1 MEFDDLLHTEQ
12 ADKLYTPSELNHE
25 ARLHLEAGFGRIW
38 IEGEISNLSRPSS
51 GHIYFSL
58 KDDKAQISCALFRS
72 NTYGMGFKPENGML
86 VRARG
91 RVSLYEAR
99 GNYQLIADSLV
110 RAGEGLLR
118 AKFELL
124 KNGLAAEGLF
134 DEAQKKPLPAY
145 PLRIAIITSPSGAA
159 LRDILNVLQR
169 RWPLAAVRIYGVP
182 VQGEEAAPA
191 IVKAL
196 SAANKHAWAQLIVS
210 GRGGGSLEDLWA
222 FNEESVAR
230 AIYASELPVVS
241 AVGHEIDFSISDFVA
256 DLRAPTPSAAAEL
269 ISPDQRVLK
278 QALSARHRQLEQRCT
293 HHLQQLSQR
302 LDHLAHR
309 LRQQHPGQRL
319 AQHKKMLQQARH
331 RLQLAAARIV
341 PQRRRS
347 LQELVL
353 YRLVAAGRRIV
364 PERRRVLQDL
374 ARTLN
379 ALSPLPT
386 LARGYAIVT
395 DAETGSAISSVKNVK
410 PKQALLTQLHDG
422 QVLSTIKETNDVVVG
437 GASRGD
443 SDPVGAAPR
452 RD

>member
-1 MEFDDLLHTEQ
+1 MKSDELLQNIPTGNI
-12 ADKLYTPSELNHE
+12 YTPSELNHE

-38 IEGEISNLSRPSS
+38 IEGELSNLSRPAS

-110 RAGEGLLR
+110 RSGEGLLR

-124 KNGLAAEGLF
+124 KNNLASEGLF
-134 DEAQKKPLPAY
+134 DEAQKKALPAF
-145 PLRIAIITSPSGAA
+145 PLRIAVITSPSGAA
-159 LRDILNVLQR
+159 LRDILNVLER
-169 RWPLAAVRIYGVP
+169 RWPLATVRIYGVP
-182 VQGEEAAPA
+182 VQGNEAAPA
-191 IVKAL
+191 IVDAL
-196 SAANKHAWAQLIVS
+196 AAANKHNWAQVIVT

-230 AIYASELPVVS
+230 AIYASDLPVVS

-278 QALSARHRQLEQRCT
+278 QNLSALSNRLKQRSLYL
-293 HHLQQLSQR
+293 LQRLSQK

-319 AQHKKMLQQARH
+319 AQHRKMLKQASH
-331 RLQLAAARIV
+331 RLQLAATRIV
-341 PQRRRS
+341 LERRWH
-347 LQELVL
+347 LQELTRH
-353 YRLVAAGRRIV
+353 RLLPAGKRIV
-364 PERRRVLQDL
+364 PERQRILQNL

-379 ALSPLPT
+379 AVSPLPT

-395 DAETGSAISSVKNVK
+395 DAQSGTAISSVKDVES
-410 PKQALLTQLHDG
+410 KQALITQLHDG
-422 QVLSTIKETNDVVVG
+422 QIISTAEEVNDTLLSDKQDTHHL
-437 GASRGD
+437 
-443 SDPVGAAPR
+443 
-452 RD
+452 

>member
-1 MEFDDLLHTEQ
+1 MKSEDLMQ
-12 ADKLYTPSELNHE
+12 NDQSGRFYTPTELNHE

-38 IEGEISNLSRPSS
+38 VEGEISNLSRPAS
-51 GHIYFSL
+51 GHMYFSL
-58 KDDKAQISCALFRS
+58 KDNKAQISCALFRS
-72 NTYGMGFKPENGML
+72 NTYGMNFKPENGML

-110 RAGEGLLR
+110 RSGEGLLR

-124 KNGLAAEGLF
+124 KNNLAREGLF
-134 DEAQKKPLPAY
+134 DEAHKKALPAF
-145 PLRIAIITSPSGAA
+145 PRKIAVITSPSGAA

-169 RWPLAAVRIYGVP
+169 RWPLAAVRVYGVP

-191 IVKAL
+191 IGDAL
-196 SAANKHAWAQLIVS
+196 IAANKHNWAEVILI

-230 AIYASELPVVS
+230 AIHASELPVVS

-269 ISPDQRVLK
+269 ISPDQLALK
-278 QALSARHRQLEQRCT
+278 LHLSGQGKR
-293 HHLQQLSQR
+293 LQQHSMHLLQRLSQK

-309 LRQQHPGQRL
+309 LKQQHPGQRL
-319 AQHKKMLQQARH
+319 AQHRKLLQQAAY
-331 RLQLAAARIV
+331 RLQVTASRII
-341 PQRRRS
+341 PERS
-347 LQELVL
+347 RQLQELRR
-353 YRLVAAGRRIV
+353 RLIPAGKRIV
-364 PERRRVLQDL
+364 PERGRRLQDL

-386 LARGYAIVT
+386 LARGYAVVT
-395 DAETGSAISSVKNVK
+395 DPGTGTAISSVKDVYPRQNLV
-410 PKQALLTQLHDG
+410 TQLDDG
-422 QVLSTIKETNDVVVG
+422 QVLSTVQETN
-437 GASRGD
+437 RTRLD
-443 SDPVGAAPR
+443 SENDQGEGT
-452 RD
+452 

>member
-1 MEFDDLLHTEQ
+1 MKSDELLQNIPTGNI
-12 ADKLYTPSELNHE
+12 YTPSELNHE

-38 IEGEISNLSRPSS
+38 IEGELSNLSRPAS
-51 GHIYFSL
+51 GHMYFSL

-110 RAGEGLLR
+110 RSGEGLLR

-124 KNGLAAEGLF
+124 KNNLASEGLF
-134 DEAQKKPLPAY
+134 DEAQKKALPAF
-145 PLRIAIITSPSGAA
+145 PLRIAVITSPSGAA
-159 LRDILNVLQR
+159 LRDILNVLER
-169 RWPLAAVRIYGVP
+169 RWPLATVRIYGVP
-182 VQGEEAAPA
+182 VQGNEAAPA
-191 IVKAL
+191 IVDAL
-196 SAANKHAWAQLIVS
+196 AAANKHNWAQVIVT

-230 AIYASELPVVS
+230 AIYASDLPVVS

-278 QALSARHRQLEQRCT
+278 QNLSALSNRLEQRSLYL
-293 HHLQQLSQR
+293 LQRLSQK

-319 AQHKKMLQQARH
+319 AQHRKMLQQASH

-341 PQRRRS
+341 PERRRH
-347 LQELVL
+347 LQELTRH
-353 YRLVAAGRRIV
+353 RLLPAGKRIV
-364 PERRRVLQDL
+364 PERQRILQNL

-379 ALSPLPT
+379 AVSPLPT

-395 DAETGSAISSVKNVK
+395 DAQSGTAISSVKEVL
-410 PKQALLTQLHDG
+410 PKQALITQLSDG
-422 QVLSTIKETNDVVVG
+422 QIRSSVEEVNDKTLSDK
-437 GASRGD
+437 
-443 SDPVGAAPR
+443 
-452 RD
+452 

>member
-1 MEFDDLLHTEQ
+1 METDDLLQSQPSENV
-12 ADKLYTPSELNHE
+12 YTPSELNHE

-38 IEGEISNLSRPSS
+38 IEGEISNLSRPAS
-51 GHIYFSL
+51 GHMYFSL

-72 NTYGMGFKPENGML
+72 NTFGMGFKPENGML

-110 RAGEGLLR
+110 RSGEGLLR
-118 AKFELL
+118 AKYELL

-134 DEAQKKPLPAY
+134 DEAHKKALPVF
-145 PLRIAIITSPSGAA
+145 PLRIAVITSPSGAA

-169 RWPLAAVRIYGVP
+169 RWPLAMVRVYGVP
-182 VQGEEAAPA
+182 VQGDEAAPA
-191 IVKAL
+191 IVNAL
-196 SAANKHAWAQLIVS
+196 AAANKHNWAQLIVT

-222 FNEESVAR
+222 FNEETVAR
-230 AIYASELPVVS
+230 AIFASELPVVS

-269 ISPDQRVLK
+269 ISPDQRAIK
-278 QALSARHRQLEQRCT
+278 QSLSGLSDR
-293 HHLQQLSQR
+293 LQQRNQYQLQRLSQK

-319 AQHKKMLQQARH
+319 KQHRKMLQQAGH
-331 RLQLAAARIV
+331 RLQLAGARII
-341 PQRRRS
+341 PERQRH
-347 LQELVL
+347 LQELFRH
-353 YRLVAAGRRIV
+353 RLVPAGKRIV
-364 PERRRVLQDL
+364 PERRRKLQDL

-379 ALSPLPT
+379 AVSPLPT

-395 DAETGSAISSVKNVK
+395 DAQSGSAISSVKDVK
-410 PKQALLTQLHDG
+410 PQQALVTQLSDG
-422 QVLSTIKETNDVVVG
+422 KILSSAEEIDNTALGFEDEQE
-437 GASRGD
+437 
-443 SDPVGAAPR
+443 
-452 RD
+452 

>member
-1 MEFDDLLHTEQ
+1 MDHDDTQHENQ
-12 ADKLYTPSELNHE
+12 ANNIYSPSELNHE

-38 IEGEISNLSRPSS
+38 IEGELSNLSRPSS
-51 GHIYFSL
+51 GHMYFSL

-110 RAGEGLLR
+110 RSGEGLLR

-124 KNGLAAEGLF
+124 KNNLAAEGLF
-134 DEAQKKPLPAY
+134 DEAQKKSLP
-145 PLRIAIITSPSGAA
+145 PFPTRIAVVTSPSGAA

-169 RWPLAAVRIYGVP
+169 RWPLAAVRVYGVP
-182 VQGEEAAPA
+182 VQGNEAAPA
-191 IVKAL
+191 IVDAL
-196 SAANKHAWAQLIVS
+196 AAANKHQWAQVIVT

-230 AIYASELPVVS
+230 AIFASELPVVS
-241 AVGHEIDFSISDFVA
+241 AVGHEIDYSISDFVA

-269 ISPDQRVLK
+269 ISPDQQALK
-278 QALSARHRQLEQRCT
+278 QNLSAIGKQLQKQCVYQLQRQ
-293 HHLQQLSQR
+293 SQK

-319 AQHKKMLQQARH
+319 QQHKKLLQQTRH
-331 RLQLAAARIV
+331 RLLVAGARII
-341 PQRRRS
+341 PERQRH
-347 LQELVL
+347 LQELTNH
-353 YRLVAAGRRIV
+353 RLIPAGHRIV
-364 PERRRVLQDL
+364 PERRRTLQDL

-379 ALSPLPT
+379 AVSPLPT
-386 LARGYAIVT
+386 LARGYAIVM
-395 DAETGSAISSVKNVK
+395 DGKSGAAISSVKHVK
-410 PKQALLTQLHDG
+410 PKQALITQLHDG
-422 QVLSTIKETNDVVVG
+422 QIISKVEETNETQIE
-437 GASRGD
+437 SGD
-443 SDPVGAAPR
+443 D
-452 RD
+452 

>member
-1 MEFDDLLHTEQ
+1 MKSEDLLQ
-12 ADKLYTPSELNHE
+12 NDQSGNFYTPSELNHE

-38 IEGEISNLSRPSS
+38 VEGEISNLSRPAS
-51 GHIYFSL
+51 GHMYFSL

-72 NTYGMGFKPENGML
+72 NAFGMGFKPENGML

-110 RAGEGLLR
+110 RSGEGLLR

-124 KNGLAAEGLF
+124 KNNLASEGLF
-134 DEAQKKPLPAY
+134 DEAQKKALPAF
-145 PLRIAIITSPSGAA
+145 PLRIAVITSPSGAA

-169 RWPLAAVRIYGVP
+169 RWPLATVRIYGVP
-182 VQGEEAAPA
+182 VQGDEAAPA
-191 IVKAL
+191 IVDAL
-196 SAANKHAWAQLIVS
+196 AAVNQHSWAEVIVT

-230 AIYASELPVVS
+230 AIYASDLPVVS

-269 ISPDQRVLK
+269 ISPDQHALK
-278 QALSARHRQLEQRCT
+278 QNLTVLSNR
-293 HHLQQLSQR
+293 LQQRSMYQLQRLSQK

-309 LRQQHPGQRL
+309 LKQQHPGQRL
-319 AQHKKMLQQARH
+319 AQHKKMLQQANQ
-331 RLQLAAARIV
+331 RLQLAGARIV
-341 PQRRRS
+341 PERS
-347 LQELVL
+347 RQLQELSRH
-353 YRLVAAGRRIV
+353 RLIPAGKRIV
-364 PERRRVLQDL
+364 PERRRSLQNL

-379 ALSPLPT
+379 AVSPLPT

-395 DAETGSAISSVKNVK
+395 DASSGTAISSVKDVQ
-410 PKQALLTQLHDG
+410 PQQALVTQLQDG
-422 QVLSTIKETNDVVVG
+422 QILSTAQETNQT
-437 GASRGD
+437 RLD
-443 SDPVGAAPR
+443 SKND
-452 RD
+452 RDKKP

>member
-1 MEFDDLLHTEQ
+1 MEADDLYQNDQTGNI
-12 ADKLYTPSELNHE
+12 YTPSELNHE
-25 ARLHLEAGFGRIW
+25 ARLHLEAGFGRVW
-38 IEGEISNLSRPSS
+38 VEGEISNLSRPAS
-51 GHIYFSL
+51 GHLYFSL
-58 KDDKAQISCALFRS
+58 KDEKAQISCALFRS

-110 RAGEGLLR
+110 RSGEGLLR

-124 KNGLAAEGLF
+124 KNNLASEGLF
-134 DEAQKKPLPAY
+134 DEAQKKSLPVF
-145 PLRIAIITSPSGAA
+145 PLRIAVITSPSGAA
-159 LRDILNVLQR
+159 LRDILNILQR

-182 VQGEEAAPA
+182 VQGDEAAPA
-191 IVKAL
+191 IVNAL
-196 SAANKHAWAQLIVS
+196 QAANQHNWAEVIIC

-230 AIYASELPVVS
+230 AIHASDLPVVS

-269 ISPDQRVLK
+269 VSPDQRVLR
-278 QALSARHRQLEQRCT
+278 QSLSALDSR
-293 HHLQQLSQR
+293 LQQRSTHLLQVLSQK

-319 AQHKKMLQQARH
+319 AQHRKLLQQASH
-331 RLQLAAARIV
+331 RLRLAATRI
-341 PQRRRS
+341 
-347 LQELVL
+347 
-353 YRLVAAGRRIV
+353 I
-364 PERRRVLQDL
+364 PERRRILQNL

-379 ALSPLPT
+379 AVSPLPT

-395 DAETGSAISSVKNVK
+395 DAQSGVAISSVEDVQ
-410 PKQALLTQLHDG
+410 PKQALITQLHDG
-422 QVLSTIKETNDVVVG
+422 QILSNIDKVNEVTLDIE
-437 GASRGD
+437 D
-443 SDPVGAAPR
+443 S
-452 RD
+452 

>member
-1 MEFDDLLHTEQ
+1 METDDLLQSQPSENV
-12 ADKLYTPSELNHE
+12 YTPSELNHE

-38 IEGEISNLSRPSS
+38 IEGEISNLSRPAS
-51 GHIYFSL
+51 GHMYFSL

-72 NTYGMGFKPENGML
+72 NTFGMGFKPENGML

-110 RAGEGLLR
+110 RSGEGLLR
-118 AKFELL
+118 AKYELL

-134 DEAQKKPLPAY
+134 DEAHKKALPVF
-145 PLRIAIITSPSGAA
+145 PLRIAVITSPSGAA

-169 RWPLAAVRIYGVP
+169 RWPLAMVRVYGVP
-182 VQGEEAAPA
+182 VQGDEAAPA
-191 IVKAL
+191 IVNAL
-196 SAANKHAWAQLIVS
+196 AAANKHNWAQLIVT

-222 FNEESVAR
+222 FNEETVAR
-230 AIYASELPVVS
+230 AIFASELPVVS

-269 ISPDQRVLK
+269 ISPDQRAIK
-278 QALSARHRQLEQRCT
+278 QSLSGLSDR
-293 HHLQQLSQR
+293 LQQRNQYQLQRLSQK

-319 AQHKKMLQQARH
+319 KQHRKMLQQAGH
-331 RLQLAAARIV
+331 RLQLAGARII
-341 PQRRRS
+341 PERKRH
-347 LQELVL
+347 LQELFRH
-353 YRLVAAGRRIV
+353 RLVPAGKRIV
-364 PERRRVLQDL
+364 PERRRKLQDL

-379 ALSPLPT
+379 AVSPLPT

-395 DAETGSAISSVKNVK
+395 DAQSGSAISSVKDVK
-410 PKQALLTQLHDG
+410 PQQALVTQLSDG
-422 QVLSTIKETNDVVVG
+422 KILSSAEEIDNTALGFEDEQE
-437 GASRGD
+437 
-443 SDPVGAAPR
+443 
-452 RD
+452 

>member
-1 MEFDDLLHTEQ
+1 MESDELYESDQ
-12 ADKLYTPSELNHE
+12 SQNIYTPSELNHE
-25 ARLHLEAGFGRIW
+25 ARLHLEAGFGKIW
-38 IEGEISNLSRPSS
+38 IEGEISNLSRPAS
-51 GHIYFSL
+51 GHLYFSL
-58 KDDKAQISCALFRS
+58 KDDKAQISCALFRG

-110 RAGEGLLR
+110 RSGEGLLR

-124 KNGLAAEGLF
+124 KNTLAAEGLF
-134 DEAQKKPLPAY
+134 EDAQKKSLPAF
-145 PLRIAIITSPSGAA
+145 PLRIAVITSPSGAA

-169 RWPLAAVRIYGVP
+169 RWPLAKIRLYGVP
-182 VQGEEAAPA
+182 VQGNEAAPA

-196 SAANKHAWAQLIVS
+196 EAANEHGWAEVIIA

-222 FNEESVAR
+222 FNEEIVAR
-230 AIYASELPVVS
+230 TIYASDLPVVS

-269 ISPDQRVLK
+269 ISPDQRALK
-278 QALSARHRQLEQRCT
+278 QGLSAFENR
-293 HHLQQLSQR
+293 LQQRSTYLLQRLSQK

-319 AQHKKMLQQARH
+319 TQNRKLLQQAGH
-331 RLQLAAARIV
+331 RLHLAAARI
-341 PQRRRS
+341 
-347 LQELVL
+347 
-353 YRLVAAGRRIV
+353 I
-364 PERRRVLQDL
+364 PERQRMLQNL

-379 ALSPLPT
+379 AVSPLPT

-395 DAETGSAISSVKNVK
+395 DAQTGVAISSIKDSK
-410 PKQALLTQLHDG
+410 PKQTLVTQLNDG
-422 QVLSTIKETNDVVVG
+422 QILSTVDGVNKNALE
-437 GASRGD
+437 AKD
-443 SDPVGAAPR
+443 S
-452 RD
+452 

>member
-1 MEFDDLLHTEQ
+1 MESEDLLQ
-12 ADKLYTPSELNHE
+12 NNPPGNVYTPSELNHE

-38 IEGEISNLSRPSS
+38 IEGELSNLSRPAS
-51 GHIYFSL
+51 GHMYFSL

-99 GNYQLIADSLV
+99 GNYQLIADSLE
-110 RAGEGLLR
+110 RSGEGMLR

-124 KNGLAAEGLF
+124 KNNLAAEGLF
-134 DEAQKKPLPAY
+134 DEAQKKPLPAF
-145 PLRIAIITSPSGAA
+145 PMRIDVITSPSGAA

-169 RWPLAAVRIYGVP
+169 RWPLAAVRVYGVP
-182 VQGEEAAPA
+182 VQGNEAAPA
-191 IVKAL
+191 IVDAL
-196 SAANKHAWAQLIVS
+196 AAANQHDWAQVIVT

-230 AIYASELPVVS
+230 AIYTSDLPVVS

-278 QALSARHRQLEQRCT
+278 QNLSTLGKR
-293 HHLQQLSQR
+293 LQQRSLYLLQRLSQK

-309 LRQQHPGQRL
+309 LRQQHPGHRL
-319 AQHKKMLQQARH
+319 AQHRKMLQQASH
-331 RLQLAAARIV
+331 RLQLAGA
-341 PQRRRS
+341 
-347 LQELVL
+347 
-353 YRLVAAGRRIV
+353 RIV
-364 PERRRVLQDL
+364 PERRRHLQELARHRLLPAGKRIVPERQRLLQNL

-379 ALSPLPT
+379 AVSPLPT
-386 LARGYAIVT
+386 LASGYAIVT
-395 DAETGSAISSVKNVK
+395 DAESGAAISSVKDVK
-410 PKQALLTQLHDG
+410 AKQALVTQLRDG
-422 QVLSTIKETNDVVVG
+422 RILSTADGTQETTLDTENN
-437 GASRGD
+437 
-443 SDPVGAAPR
+443 
-452 RD
+452 